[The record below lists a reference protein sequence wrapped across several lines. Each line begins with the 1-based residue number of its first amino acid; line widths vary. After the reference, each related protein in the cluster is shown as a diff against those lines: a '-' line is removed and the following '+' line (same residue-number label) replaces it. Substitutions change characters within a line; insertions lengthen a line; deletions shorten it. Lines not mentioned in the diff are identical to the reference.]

1 LRGLII
7 INDKSEMRNL
17 MAWLTT
23 FKNDAKVY
31 ISEDDNCTTIK
42 IFKDK
47 DETEIKEYFKGY
59 FNINEDKRS

>member
-1 LRGLII
+1 
-7 INDKSEMRNL
+7 MRNL